1 MNKVP
6 SVNALKK
13 ICFRSEPDIYRK
25 FSIHLTRIC
34 LMFGARANHITFLR
48 VVFLIGG
55 SLLFIFGKDYLFLAG
70 ALCFQLALIMDTMD
84 GAIARYNKESSF
96 KGEAMDLALDH
107 ISSTVVYFAMAG
119 VMAHYAG
126 GQYILYLSL
135 ATIVLAQFASF
146 NRAMYVERNV
156 NVGQEKSKS
165 VLLRFFHQDN
175 MRFLLLLLTI
185 TTVIYP
191 FKPVYSYY
199 LALFYFIFEIL
210 KILYLNF
217 KLYLISKK
225 SPTDFHTLF
234 GYSFG
239 VILICTI
246 IFFGV
251 KSQIRQKYRK
261 WIEKKY
267 SDLKII
273 NTLLMISEK

>member
-34 LMFGARANHITFLR
+34 LMFGARANHITFFR
-48 VVFLIGG
+48 AVFLLGG
-55 SLLFIFGKDYLFLAG
+55 ALLFIFGKDYLFFLG
-70 ALCFQLALIMDTMD
+70 ALCLQIALIMDTMD

-107 ISSTVVYFAMAG
+107 ISSTIVYFAMAG
-119 VMAHYAG
+119 IMAHYAG
-126 GQYILYLSL
+126 SRHILYLSL

-156 NVGQEKSKS
+156 NVDQEKSKT

-191 FKPVYSYY
+191 FKPAYSYY

-210 KILYLNF
+210 KILYLNI
-217 KLYLISKK
+217 KLYFISKK
-225 SPTDFHTLF
+225 APIDFHTLF
-234 GYSFG
+234 GYFFG
-239 VILICTI
+239 VILIFTI
-246 IFFGV
+246 IIFGA
-251 KSQIRQKYRK
+251 KSRLRQNYRK
-261 WIEKKY
+261 WVENKY

-273 NTLLMISEK
+273 NTLLTISRK

>member
-1 MNKVP
+1 MKKVP
-6 SVNALKK
+6 SAEELKK

-34 LMFGARANHITFLR
+34 LLLGARANHITFLR
-48 VVFLIGG
+48 VVFLALGTA
-55 SLLFIFGKDYLFLAG
+55 LFIFGKDYLFFLG
-70 ALCFQLALIMDTMD
+70 ALCFQAALIMDTMD

-107 ISSTVVYFAMAG
+107 ISSTIVYFAMAG
-119 VMAHYAG
+119 IMAHYAG
-126 GQYILYLSL
+126 SQHILYLSL
-135 ATIVLAQFASF
+135 ATIILAQFASF

-156 NVGQEKSKS
+156 NTDKEKIKS
-165 VLLRFFHQDN
+165 ALLRFFHQDN

-185 TTVIYP
+185 TAAIYP
-191 FKPVYSYY
+191 FKPTYSYY

-210 KILYLNF
+210 KILYLSV

-225 SPTDFHTLF
+225 APVDFHTLF

-239 VILICTI
+239 VLLIFTI
-246 IFFGV
+246 ITFGA
-251 KSQIRQKYRK
+251 KSQLRQNYRK
-261 WIEKKY
+261 WVEKKY

-273 NTLLMISEK
+273 STLLTISKK